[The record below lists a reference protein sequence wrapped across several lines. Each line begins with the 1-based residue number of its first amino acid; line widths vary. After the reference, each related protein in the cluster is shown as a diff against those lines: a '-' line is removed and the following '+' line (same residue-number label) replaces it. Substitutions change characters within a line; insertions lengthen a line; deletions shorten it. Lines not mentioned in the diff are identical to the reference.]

1 MYIYKHH
8 IATYIP
14 HAYSLY
20 LPPTPTQNVPLKP
33 RPHRLRRRVR
43 SPPLPPFTTPN
54 RANNSFPYPHVNP
67 SLHAATLSTY
77 YTLRVASHPYPLGY
91 MLPSVAAVFLNTPY
105 WSLDDES
112 RTLTLT
118 EGTDAAERSAAVAT
132 TLEALRK
139 TGHFKVLDKW
149 RNELYPVYGRGKEL
163 LFSVERSASPLFGVV
178 TYGVHLTAYVRDA
191 SGGLKIWIP
200 RRARTK
206 QTYGGMLDNA
216 VAGGIA
222 SGEAAFESLVRE
234 CGEEASLGEELVR
247 ERAKTVGCI
256 TYFYVRDERAGGETG
271 LMQPEVEYV
280 YDLELPEDVVPKPGD
295 DEVEEFYL
303 WTVEEV
309 KEHLARGEFK
319 PNCAAVMIDFFIR
332 HGMITP
338 ENEKDFIEIVAR
350 LHRRFEF
357 PTL

>member
-1 MYIYKHH
+1 
-8 IATYIP
+8 
-14 HAYSLY
+14 
-20 LPPTPTQNVPLKP
+20 
-33 RPHRLRRRVR
+33 
-43 SPPLPPFTTPN
+43 
-54 RANNSFPYPHVNP
+54 
-67 SLHAATLSTY
+67 
-77 YTLRVASHPYPLGY
+77 
-91 MLPSVAAVFLNTPY
+91 MLPSVAEVFRNIPH
-105 WSLDDES
+105 WELDDVD

-118 EGTDAAERSAAVAT
+118 EGNDASSRSAAVAT

-149 RNELYPVYGRGKEL
+149 RNELYPVYGKGKEL
-163 LFSVERSASPLFGVV
+163 LFDVERSASPLFGVV
-178 TYGVHLTAYVRDA
+178 TYGVHLTAYVKGAD
-191 SGGLKIWIP
+191 GQLKIWIP

-222 SGEAAFESLVRE
+222 SGEVVFESLVRE
-234 CGEEASLGEELVR
+234 CAEEASLPEELVR
-247 ERAKTVGCI
+247 STAKTVGCI
-256 TYFYVRDERAGGETG
+256 TYFYVRDKSAGGETG

-303 WTVEEV
+303 WTVDEV
-309 KEHLARGEFK
+309 KEHLAKGEFK

-332 HGMITP
+332 HGMLTP

-350 LHRRFEF
+350 LHRKFEF